1 MKKDQM
7 KNDTTQQSL
16 VKDQSL
22 AKELF
27 MGFCLGTANII
38 PGVSGG
44 TFLLVFK
51 IYERVFAI
59 LNRINRAL
67 VLRFAAIVF
76 CVVKNLGRNGCLQD
90 LASFLKET
98 DAVFLLKLMVGAVT
112 AIVALSS
119 LMKYLLVHQFAY
131 TYSLFFGLILVS
143 IVIPVRMLNSLKGP
157 VVFMV
162 LLGMSLTV
170 FVSWSVN
177 PYDKVKIKSDHLERQ
192 FQHISGENKAP
203 VFGQGSHGNPL
214 ENQLK
219 KKEGKTQ
226 EPGQFS
232 FLGKYTIEEYVYAG
246 ICGAVSI
253 SAMVLPGISGSLVLI
268 LMGAYFDVISA
279 ISALKS
285 GHLDTL
291 AFLCCFGLGIVVGGL
306 LFARLIN
313 FVLKR
318 YYNLTMAF
326 LVGLMAGSLHALWPF
341 KKVMI
346 MARQY
351 VKQEGAIFVVENS
364 QVYTNLN
371 ILPSN
376 GHQLLV
382 SLLFFFVGCAV
393 MVAFVRAES
402 S

>member
-1 MKKDQM
+1 MKKDPLPP
-7 KNDTTQQSL
+7 SL
-16 VKDQSL
+16 VKNQSL

-170 FVSWSVN
+170 FISWSVN
-177 PYDKVKIKSDHLERQ
+177 PYDKVKVKSDHLERQ

>member
-1 MKKDQM
+1 MKKDPLPP
-7 KNDTTQQSL
+7 SL
-16 VKDQSL
+16 VKNQSL

-59 LNRINRAL
+59 LNRINLAL

-76 CVVKNLGRNGCLQD
+76 CVVKNLGRNGCQD

-98 DAVFLLKLMVGAVT
+98 DAVFLLKLILGAVT

-119 LMKYLLVHQFAY
+119 LMKYLLVHQFVY

-192 FQHISGENKAP
+192 FQHLSGENTAP
-203 VFGQGSHGNPL
+203 VFGQDSHGNPL

-226 EPGQFS
+226 EPGLSS
-232 FLGKYTIEEYVYAG
+232 FFGKYTIEEYVYAG

-291 AFLCCFGLGIVVGGL
+291 VFLCCFGLGIVVGGL

-346 MARQY
+346 MARHY
-351 VKQEGAIFVVENS
+351 VRQEDAICVVENF

-376 GHQLLV
+376 GHQFLV
-382 SLLFFFVGCAV
+382 SILFFFVGCAV

>member
-1 MKKDQM
+1 M
-7 KNDTTQQSL
+7 KNDTTQQTF

-67 VLRFAAIVF
+67 VLRFVAIVF

-90 LASFLKET
+90 LTSFLKET
-98 DAVFLLKLMVGAVT
+98 DAVFLLKLILGAVT
-112 AIVALSS
+112 AIIALSS
-119 LMKYLLVHQFAY
+119 LMKYLLVHQFVY

-192 FQHISGENKAP
+192 FQHLSSRENTAP
-203 VFGQGSHGNPL
+203 VLGQDSHGYPL

-219 KKEGKTQ
+219 KKVSKTQ
-226 EPGQFS
+226 ESGLSS
-232 FLGKYTIEEYVYAG
+232 FFGKYTIEEYVYAG

-285 GHLDTL
+285 GHLETL
-291 AFLCCFGLGIVVGGL
+291 AFLGCFGVGIVAGGL

-313 FVLKR
+313 LVLKR

-341 KKVMI
+341 KKVMV

-351 VKQEGAIFVVENS
+351 VKQDDTIFVVENF

>member
-1 MKKDQM
+1 MKKEPLPP
-7 KNDTTQQSL
+7 SL
-16 VKDQSL
+16 AKDPSL

-44 TFLLVFK
+44 TFLLVFN

-59 LNRINRAL
+59 LNRINKAL
-67 VLRFAAIVF
+67 VLKFAAIVF
-76 CVVKNLGRNGCLQD
+76 CVVKNLGRNGCIQD
-90 LASFLKET
+90 LVSFLKQI
-98 DAVFLLKLMVGAVT
+98 DALFLLKLMLGAIT
-112 AIVALSS
+112 AIIALSS
-119 LMKYLLVHQFAY
+119 MMEYLLVHQFAY

-143 IVIPVRMLNSLKGP
+143 IIIPVKMLSSLKGP

-162 LLGMSLTV
+162 LLGLSLTV

-177 PYDKVKIKSDHLERQ
+177 PYDKVKIKSDHLERRYL
-192 FQHISGENKAP
+192 HLSSVENLA
-203 VFGQGSHGNPL
+203 QSGNPL

-219 KKEGKTQ
+219 KETKKPRKQGR
-226 EPGQFS
+226 FA
-232 FLGKYTIEEYVYAG
+232 FFGKYTIEEYIYAG

-291 AFLCCFGLGIVVGGL
+291 VFLCCFGAGIAVGGL
-306 LFARLIN
+306 LFARLVS

-318 YYNLTMAF
+318 YYNATMAF
-326 LVGLMAGSLHALWPF
+326 LIGLMAGSLHALWPF

-351 VKQEGAIFVVENS
+351 VNQDGAIAVVENF

-371 ILPSN
+371 ILPSSV
-376 GHQLLV
+376 HQLLV
-382 SLLFFFVGCAV
+382 PLIFFFVGCAV
-393 MVAFVRAES
+393 MAAFIRVES

>member
-1 MKKDQM
+1 MKKDPRPP
-7 KNDTTQQSL
+7 SL
-16 VKDQSL
+16 AKDQSL

-76 CVVKNLGRNGCLQD
+76 CVVKNLGRNGCQD

-98 DAVFLLKLMVGAVT
+98 DAVFLLKLMLGAVT

-119 LMKYLLVHQFAY
+119 LMKYLLVHQFVY

-192 FQHISGENKAP
+192 FQHLSGENTAP
-203 VFGQGSHGNPL
+203 VFGQDSHGNPL

-226 EPGQFS
+226 EAGLSS
-232 FLGKYTIEEYVYAG
+232 FFGKYTIEEYVYAG

-351 VKQEGAIFVVENS
+351 VKQEGAICVVENF

>member
-1 MKKDQM
+1 
-7 KNDTTQQSL
+7 
-16 VKDQSL
+16 
-22 AKELF
+22 
-27 MGFCLGTANII
+27 
-38 PGVSGG
+38 
-44 TFLLVFK
+44 
-51 IYERVFAI
+51 
-59 LNRINRAL
+59 
-67 VLRFAAIVF
+67 
-76 CVVKNLGRNGCLQD
+76 
-90 LASFLKET
+90 
-98 DAVFLLKLMVGAVT
+98 
-112 AIVALSS
+112 
-119 LMKYLLVHQFAY
+119 
-131 TYSLFFGLILVS
+131 
-143 IVIPVRMLNSLKGP
+143 
-157 VVFMV
+157 MV
-162 LLGMSLTV
+162 LLGMSLTI

-192 FQHISGENKAP
+192 FQHLSGENTAP
-203 VFGQGSHGNPL
+203 VFGQDSHGNPL

-219 KKEGKTQ
+219 KKQGKTQ

-232 FLGKYTIEEYVYAG
+232 FFGKYTIEEYVYAG

-279 ISALKS
+279 ISAIKS

-291 AFLCCFGLGIVVGGL
+291 AFLGCFGLGIVVGGL

-351 VKQEGAIFVVENS
+351 VRQEDTICVVENF

-376 GHQLLV
+376 GHQFLV
-382 SLLFFFVGCAV
+382 SILFFFVGCAV